1 VPQLFTL
8 FGGRQTAR
16 LIDFI
21 TASGLAL
28 FVIVHLVMVLA
39 SGVWNN
45 LRSMVTGWYDL
56 GNPRMT
62 DVR

>member
-1 VPQLFTL
+1 VLL
-8 FGGRQTAR
+8 
-16 LIDFI
+16 
-21 TASGLAL
+21 
-28 FVIVHLVMVLA
+28 VIVHFEMVLA

-45 LRSMVTGWYDL
+45 LRSIVTGWHDL

>member
-1 VPQLFTL
+1 MTTVPTPDWPVAESWY
-8 FGGRQTAR
+8 RR
-16 LIDFI
+16 
-21 TASGLAL
+21 
-28 FVIVHLVMVLA
+28 